1 MPFQLPELRLLQ
13 QGERKEKEKEG
24 NIFLT
29 GELGAPGADLP
40 FALQALSKPQSP
52 LGLGRGSRSF
62 STCLCFLFHLLWGRD
77 DLNFDSSQRN
87 LP

>member
-1 MPFQLPELRLLQ
+1 MPFQLPELRLLK

-24 NIFLT
+24 NIVLS
-29 GELGAPGADLP
+29 GELGAPGSDLR

-52 LGLGRGSRSF
+52 LGLRGSRSF

-77 DLNFDSSQRN
+77 DLTFDSSQRN